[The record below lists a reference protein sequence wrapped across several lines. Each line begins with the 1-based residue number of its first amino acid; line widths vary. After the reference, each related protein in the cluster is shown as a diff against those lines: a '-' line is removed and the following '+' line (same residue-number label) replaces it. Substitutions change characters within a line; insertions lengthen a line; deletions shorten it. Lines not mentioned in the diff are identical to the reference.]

1 MACLCFFV
9 FRCVYREG
17 SVIADME
24 LRFNQEVGSSEVD
37 ALLSEVTKDGKI
49 GDLEF
54 SKLVPVKVVDV
65 LKGQL
70 FFQPRI
76 RNGILTSVKFKSS
89 VVLYN

>member
-1 MACLCFFV
+1 
-9 FRCVYREG
+9 
-17 SVIADME
+17 ME

-54 SKLVPVKVVDV
+54 SKLVPVEDV

>member
-1 MACLCFFV
+1 
-9 FRCVYREG
+9 
-17 SVIADME
+17 ME

-54 SKLVPVKVVDV
+54 SKLVPVEVVDV

-70 FFQPRI
+70 FFQTNHPLFSITEIVQLRCYDVCF
-76 RNGILTSVKFKSS
+76 TSLSS
-89 VVLYN
+89 QSKYK